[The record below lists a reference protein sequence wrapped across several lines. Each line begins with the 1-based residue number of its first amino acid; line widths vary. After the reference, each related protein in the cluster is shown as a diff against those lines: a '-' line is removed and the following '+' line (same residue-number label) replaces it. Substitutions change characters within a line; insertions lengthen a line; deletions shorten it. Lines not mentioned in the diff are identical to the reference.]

1 MSFETIRGTRDIPP
15 AEQPVWDLIRKA
27 IRVTAET
34 FCYRRVDTPIIESL
48 GLFQRGIGEA
58 TDIVNKEMWRA
69 ISGKYASAEENF
81 LLAIME
87 AVKAITSELKAANER
102 SEATEEEDID
112 KIVEKFIK
120 LHVTGL
126 VSQVTA
132 ERLQAA
138 ATEMG
143 GELALR
149 PEGTAGVCRA
159 FIQNGWD
166 KSESLPLRLFYTGPM
181 FRYER
186 PQKGRKRQFHQ
197 FGVEVIG
204 TDSPTA
210 DAEVVEMA
218 VYFLQCLKID
228 NFKVS
233 INSIGDTEDRQNY
246 IETLRKFY
254 AQYEDQLSD
263 EARATLKRSP
273 LRMLEAQSTPI
284 LKELAQKAPEAY
296 HKMYSQPASDHW
308 ETFLQLFKQAVPV
321 YGNYEWEIDSKLVRG
336 LDYYNRTVFEIAP
349 SGATGA
355 QSSILGGGRYDGLI
369 ELLGGTPTPGV
380 GFAAGLDRVYDILVA
395 TRDDIAQVAPQV
407 VVLHDPK
414 QGDYNAVYELAAE
427 LRRKLHKRALAAPD
441 RSLKSQ
447 MRFASRENAEYALI
461 VEDATTNTPAKYHL
475 KHMAT
480 GEQQTTSDKDQ
491 LFSRLRVAD
500 EQ

>member
-34 FCYRRVDTPIIESL
+34 FCYRRVDTPIIEPTE
-48 GLFQRGIGEA
+48 LFQRGIGEA
-58 TDIVNKEMWRA
+58 TDVVNKQMWHVESGKHASLRGGVLEVVKLVAEWKDKGLTDSNRLRSPIRENLRA
-69 ISGKYASAEENF
+69 IN
-81 LLAIME
+81 
-87 AVKAITSELKAANER
+87 
-102 SEATEEEDID
+102 
-112 KIVEKFIK
+112 
-120 LHVTGL
+120 
-126 VSQVTA
+126 
-132 ERLQAA
+132 ERLQ
-138 ATEMG
+138 TSREEMG
-143 GELALR
+143 GDLALR

-197 FGVEVIG
+197 FGIEVIG

-254 AQYEDQLSD
+254 AQYEDQLSE
-263 EARATLKRSP
+263 EARATLERSP
-273 LRMLEAQSTPI
+273 LRMLEAQSTPR

-296 HKMYSQPASDHW
+296 HKMYSQPARDHW

-380 GFAAGLDRVYDILVA
+380 GFAAGLDRIYDILVA

-441 RSLKSQ
+441 RSLKAQ

>member
-1 MSFETIRGTRDIPP
+1 MSFETIRGTYDIPP

-34 FCYRRVDTPIIESL
+34 FCYRRVDTPIFESAR
-48 GLFQRGIGEA
+48 LFQRGIGTA
-58 TDIVNKEMWRA
+58 TDVVNKQMWHA
-69 ISGKYASAEENF
+69 ISGKYVSAQDNF
-81 LLAIME
+81 LLANIE
-87 AVKAITSELKAANER
+87 VIKAGDELSETTKEDLETSKKHLDTMLARLDAALER
-102 SEATEEEDID
+102 FNDA
-112 KIVEKFIK
+112 IV
-120 LHVTGL
+120 
-126 VSQVTA
+126 
-132 ERLQAA
+132 
-138 ATEMG
+138 EMG
-143 GELALR
+143 GPLSLR

-159 FIQNGWD
+159 FIQNGWG

-254 AQYEDQLSD
+254 AQHEDQLSE

-273 LRMLEAQSTPI
+273 LRMLEAQSTPK

-296 HKMYSQPASDHW
+296 HKMYSQPARDHW

-380 GFAAGLDRVYDILVA
+380 GFAAGLDRIYDILVA
-395 TRDDIAQVAPQV
+395 THDDIAQVAPQV

-441 RSLKSQ
+441 RSLKAQ

>member
-1 MSFETIRGTRDIPP
+1 
-15 AEQPVWDLIRKA
+15 
-27 IRVTAET
+27 
-34 FCYRRVDTPIIESL
+34 
-48 GLFQRGIGEA
+48 
-58 TDIVNKEMWRA
+58 
-69 ISGKYASAEENF
+69 
-81 LLAIME
+81 
-87 AVKAITSELKAANER
+87 
-102 SEATEEEDID
+102 
-112 KIVEKFIK
+112 
-120 LHVTGL
+120 
-126 VSQVTA
+126 
-132 ERLQAA
+132 
-138 ATEMG
+138 MG
-143 GELALR
+143 GYLALR

-197 FGVEVIG
+197 FGIEVIG

-254 AQYEDQLSD
+254 AQYEDQLSE
-263 EARATLKRSP
+263 EARATLERSP
-273 LRMLEAQSTPI
+273 LRMLEAQSTPL

-296 HKMYSQPASDHW
+296 HKMYSQPARDHW
-308 ETFLQLFKQAVPV
+308 ETFLQLFKQAVPI

-380 GFAAGLDRVYDILVA
+380 GFAAGLDRIYDILVA

-441 RSLKSQ
+441 RSLKAQ

>member
-34 FCYRRVDTPIIESL
+34 FCYRRVDTPIIESM
-48 GLFQRGIGEA
+48 GLYQRGIGTA
-58 TDIVNKEMWRA
+58 TDVVNKQIWSATSPRFAKILVKYIGLNEKDREDPEKLGA
-69 ISGKYASAEENF
+69 ISTE
-81 LLAIME
+81 MHE
-87 AVKAITSELKAANER
+87 AR
-102 SEATEEEDID
+102 M
-112 KIVEKFIK
+112 
-120 LHVTGL
+120 
-126 VSQVTA
+126 
-132 ERLQAA
+132 
-138 ATEMG
+138 EMG
-143 GELALR
+143 GDPALR

-254 AQYEDQLSD
+254 AQYENELSE
-263 EARATLKRSP
+263 EARATLERSP
-273 LRMLEAQSTPI
+273 LRMLEAQSTPR

-296 HKMYSQPASDHW
+296 HKMYSQPARDHW

-380 GFAAGLDRVYDILVA
+380 GFAAGLDRIYDILVA
-395 TRDDIAQVAPQV
+395 TRDDIAQVPPQV

-441 RSLKSQ
+441 RSLKAQ

>member
-1 MSFETIRGTRDIPP
+1 MSFETVRGTRDIPP

-34 FCYRRVDTPIIESL
+34 FCYRRVDTPIIESTE
-48 GLFQRGIGEA
+48 LFQRGIGEA
-58 TDIVNKEMWRA
+58 TDIVNKETWYVESIKLADAKTERSNIQFKLSNDLIQLGKA
-69 ISGKYASAEENF
+69 GSLSGPIKDVAAKIASVNVNKTIEALELANAKITEAEE
-81 LLAIME
+81 
-87 AVKAITSELKAANER
+87 
-102 SEATEEEDID
+102 
-112 KIVEKFIK
+112 
-120 LHVTGL
+120 
-126 VSQVTA
+126 
-132 ERLQAA
+132 
-138 ATEMG
+138 EMG
-143 GELALR
+143 SSSTLR

-159 FIQNGWD
+159 FIQNGWG

-254 AQYEDQLSD
+254 AQYENQLSE
-263 EARATLKRSP
+263 EARATLERSP
-273 LRMLEAQSTPI
+273 LRMLEAQSTPK

-296 HKMYSQPASDHW
+296 HKMYSQPARDHW

-355 QSSILGGGRYDGLI
+355 QSSVLGGGRYDGLI

-380 GFAAGLDRVYDILVA
+380 GFAAGLDRIYDILVA

-441 RSLKSQ
+441 RSLKAQ

-461 VEDATTNTPAKYHL
+461 VEDATANTPAKYHL

>member
-1 MSFETIRGTRDIPP
+1 MSFETICGTRDIPP
-15 AEQPVWDLIRKA
+15 AEQPIWDLIRKA

-34 FCYRRVDTPIIESL
+34 FCYRRVDTPIIESM
-48 GLFQRGIGEA
+48 GLYERGIGEA
-58 TDIVNKEMWRA
+58 TDVVNKQMWHVE
-69 ISGKYASAEENF
+69 SGD
-81 LLAIME
+81 LAI
-87 AVKAITSELKAANER
+87 AIPELLNAHAKQAKDLVQFGVLTSKGESVTKEDALSEVHKDTDEIER
-102 SEATEEEDID
+102 IISKMRVMQKDA
-112 KIVEKFIK
+112 
-120 LHVTGL
+120 
-126 VSQVTA
+126 
-132 ERLQAA
+132 
-138 ATEMG
+138 G
-143 GELALR
+143 GVLALR

-210 DAEVVEMA
+210 DAEVVDMA

-233 INSIGDTEDRQNY
+233 INSIGDTQDRQNY
-246 IETLRKFY
+246 IKTLREFY
-254 AQYEDQLSD
+254 AQHQDQLSE
-263 EARATLKRSP
+263 EARATLERSP
-273 LRMLEAQSTPI
+273 LRMLEAQSTPL

-296 HKMYSQPASDHW
+296 HKMYSQPARDHW
-308 ETFLQLFKQAVPV
+308 ETFLKLFKQSVQLSD
-321 YGNYEWEIDSKLVRG
+321 NSEWEIDSKLVRG

-349 SGATGA
+349 RGATGA

-380 GFAAGLDRVYDILVA
+380 GFAAGLDRIYDILAA
-395 TRDDIAQVAPQV
+395 TRDNITQVAPQV

-427 LRRKLHKRALAAPD
+427 LRRKLHQRVLAAPD
-441 RSLKSQ
+441 RSLKAQ

-461 VEDATTNTPAKYHL
+461 VEDATSNTPAKYHL
-475 KHMAT
+475 KHMAS

>member
-1 MSFETIRGTRDIPP
+1 MSASLPKFTEDTDEIERI
-15 AEQPVWDLIRKA
+15 ISKM
-27 IRVTAET
+27 RVM
-34 FCYRRVDTPIIESL
+34 
-48 GLFQRGIGEA
+48 Q
-58 TDIVNKEMWRA
+58 
-69 ISGKYASAEENF
+69 
-81 LLAIME
+81 
-87 AVKAITSELKAANER
+87 
-102 SEATEEEDID
+102 ED
-112 KIVEKFIK
+112 
-120 LHVTGL
+120 
-126 VSQVTA
+126 A
-132 ERLQAA
+132 
-138 ATEMG
+138 G
-143 GELALR
+143 GVLALR

-197 FGVEVIG
+197 FGIEVIG

-254 AQYEDQLSD
+254 AQYENELSD
-263 EARATLKRSP
+263 EARATLERSP
-273 LRMLEAQSTPI
+273 LRMLEAQSTPL

-296 HKMYSQPASDHW
+296 HKMYSQPARDHW

-380 GFAAGLDRVYDILVA
+380 GFAAGLDRIYDILVA

-441 RSLKSQ
+441 RSLKAQ